1 MSPRWSRLN
10 RLAVEKKQ
18 TCSAP
23 PGVKCV
29 FHEALR
35 AAAKPIILEQ
45 AETGWTLGAR
55 LGAMERGQ
63 LFSIPY

>member
-1 MSPRWSRLN
+1 MSSRWSRLN

-35 AAAKPIILEQ
+35 AAANPIILEH
-45 AETGWTLGAR
+45 AVTDWTLGAR